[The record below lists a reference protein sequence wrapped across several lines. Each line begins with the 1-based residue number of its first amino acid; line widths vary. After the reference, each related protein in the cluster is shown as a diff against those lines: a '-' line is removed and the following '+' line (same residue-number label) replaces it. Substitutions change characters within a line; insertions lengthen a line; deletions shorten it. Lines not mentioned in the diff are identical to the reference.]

1 MIGELLTF
9 AVIAAPSIGG
19 AATLGVSAAAGMV
32 AKHLWD
38 KYVSTEGKAHA
49 QLIEHFQAELVDF
62 RARIAT
68 METRLQ
74 SEIGLRIAA
83 EVQIERLKLRVEVLE
98 RELVRHDIKV
108 PE

>member
-1 MIGELLTF
+1 MIGELLTM
-9 AVIAAPSIGG
+9 AVVVAPAMGESMKWG
-19 AATLGVSAAAGMV
+19 AAGVVGILG
-32 AKHLWD
+32 KHLWD

-49 QLIEHFQAELVDF
+49 QLIEHFQAELIDF
-62 RARIAT
+62 RSRIAT
-68 METRLQ
+68 MEARLQ

>member
-1 MIGELLTF
+1 MIGELITF
-9 AVIAAPSIGG
+9 AVVVPSAGG
-19 AATLGVSAAAGMV
+19 AATLGAAGAIGMV
-32 AKHLWD
+32 LKHLWD

-49 QLIEHFQAELVDF
+49 QLIEHFQAELIDF
-62 RARIAT
+62 RSRIAT

>member
-1 MIGELLTF
+1 MIGEMLTF
-9 AVIAAPSIGG
+9 ATVTAPQLGSAGTLG
-19 AATLGVSAAAGMV
+19 AAGIIGILG
-32 AKHLWD
+32 KHLWD

-62 RARIAT
+62 RSRIAT

-74 SEIGLRIAA
+74 SEIGQRIAA

-98 RELVRHDIKV
+98 RELTRHNITV

>member
-1 MIGELLTF
+1 MIGEMLTF
-9 AVIAAPSIGG
+9 AVVASPMVGSPASWGVAGVIGI
-19 AATLGVSAAAGMV
+19 LG
-32 AKHLWD
+32 KHLWD

-49 QLIEHFQAELVDF
+49 QLIEHFQAELIDF
-62 RARIAT
+62 RARIAS

-98 RELVRHDIKV
+98 RELTRHNITV

>member
-1 MIGELLTF
+1 MIGEVLTF
-9 AVIAAPSIGG
+9 AVVAAPMVGSPVSWGVAGVIGI
-19 AATLGVSAAAGMV
+19 LG
-32 AKHLWD
+32 KHLWD

-74 SEIGLRIAA
+74 SEISLRIAA
-83 EVQIERLKLRVEVLE
+83 EVQIERLRLRVEVLE